1 MRRLEVRDKYT
12 GEVIDSLPLDYRRDL
27 RSKIHQAYLARQAVQ
42 ALSWSER
49 LAVIQ
54 NVGERITAHRE
65 EIISLSIR
73 EAGQPRK
80 FATWEV
86 DRTVEI
92 AHTFDTRLALL
103 RPRVLPARQG
113 DNVWVRKPYGVVGVV
128 APRNVPLVVPFYT
141 MSCALG
147 SGNTVV
153 VKPASV
159 APLTTRW
166 LVDVFREAGAPPEAI
181 HFTTCPG
188 EDTAWEFIENPE
200 LHVFVNYSSTAV
212 GKDNLIKMVHYLE
225 STKRQVG
232 ECLLLI
238 EGQMKKYV
246 PELAGNDP
254 FIVLDSA
261 NVEQAV
267 SAAVLGG
274 FANAGQMC
282 IAAKRFLVARPVAD
296 AFRSRLVAAIRSL
309 KVGNPADPNTD
320 IGPIGDQRTLDVAA
334 YHVSEALQHGGR
346 LLLGGEARP
355 PFFSPTLIE
364 FDKEAVLGRP
374 ALEQPFLWIEES
386 FAPVRSLVVFD
397 TMEEALALANDTT
410 YGLGGSVFG
419 SPDQARQIAV
429 GLDAAR
435 VMINES
441 PLYGDD
447 TLPLGGIKDSGLDG
461 AMDKIEEMTYVKR
474 IHVGCWTQ
482 SGSGGTSG

>member
-1 MRRLEVRDKYT
+1 VRDKYT
-12 GEVIDSLPLDYRRDL
+12 GEVIDSLPVDYRRDL
-27 RSKIHQAYLARQAVQ
+27 RNMIHQAYLARQAVQ
-42 ALSWSER
+42 ALSWDER
-49 LAVIQ
+49 LALIHG
-54 NVGERITAHRE
+54 VGEQIAAHRG

-141 MSCALG
+141 ISCALG
-147 SGNTVV
+147 SGNAVV
-153 VKPASV
+153 VKPSSA
-159 APLTTRW
+159 APLITKW
-166 LVDVFREAGAPPEAI
+166 LVDIFREAGAPRGAV

-188 EDTAWEFIENPE
+188 ADTAWEFVENPE
-200 LHVFVNYSSTAV
+200 LHVFVNYSSAAV
-212 GKDNLIKMVHYLE
+212 GKDNLIKMGRHLE

-232 ECLLLI
+232 ECRLLTV

-267 SAAVLGG
+267 SAGVLGG

-296 AFRSRLVAAIRSL
+296 AFRSQLVAAIRRL
-309 KVGNPADPNTD
+309 KMGNPADPDTD
-320 IGPIGDQRTLDVAA
+320 IGPIGDRRTLDVAA
-334 YHVSEALQHGGR
+334 YQVKEALQYGGR
-346 LLLGGEARP
+346 LLVGGEARP

-364 FDKEAVLGRP
+364 FDKEVVLDKP
-374 ALEQPFLWIEES
+374 ATEQPFLWVEES
-386 FAPVRSLVVFD
+386 FAPLRSLVVFD
-397 TMEEALALANDTT
+397 TVDEALALANDTV

-419 SPDQARQIAV
+419 APEEAKDVAI

-447 TLPLGGIKDSGLDG
+447 TLPIGGIKDSGING

-474 IHVGCWTQ
+474 IHVGQ
-482 SGSGGTSG
+482 LD